1 MCVLDD
7 GPESGQRALLG
18 GQIVQLHE
26 GLLDPTT
33 RKHCNEAAFIS
44 CALQRFGPDVG
55 SRSRSHVL
63 VPGLGL
69 WSSSES
75 RGHVGRRFVR
85 LVVGR
90 GACFTHHFQLRVRTD
105 G

>member
-1 MCVLDD
+1 M
-7 GPESGQRALLG
+7 
-18 GQIVQLHE
+18 
-26 GLLDPTT
+26 
-33 RKHCNEAAFIS
+33 AAFIS
-44 CALQRFGPDVG
+44 CALEFRRGAFRPDVG